1 MIANFL
7 SAGIPY
13 NELYVFSGQSNMNDR
28 WGVAYLQS
36 DYPEYYGLKPK
47 IQRIKYPET
56 EFTSLG
62 TDSNYGA
69 DTSFLV
75 DLQER
80 KGRTIYAV
88 KHSVGS
94 TNIETWSNPATAQLF
109 YLYETIDLAI
119 AELLALNG
127 KPTKIAGFIWVQGE
141 ANVEEGTS
149 TASYQA
155 SLGNL
160 INNLIRDQYDS
171 PNCIFIYNYVKDYT
185 IEVAP
190 IENSEA
196 IRAAQLAYNL
206 TDNKS
211 RLVDCRDLGTEDIY
225 NVHYSNEAG
234 VIMGQRF
241 AAAFPQ

>member
-1 MIANFL
+1 MISHFL
-7 SAGIPY
+7 NTASPF

-28 WGVAYLQS
+28 WGVSYLQS
-36 DYPEYYGLKPK
+36 DYPEYYGVKPK
-47 IQRIKYPET
+47 IQRMVYPET
-56 EFTSLG
+56 EFSALG
-62 TDSNYGA
+62 TNINYGV
-69 DTSFLV
+69 DTSFLI
-75 DLQER
+75 DLQAR

-94 TNIETWSNPATAQLF
+94 TNIETWSNPETAQLF

-127 KPTKIAGFIWVQGE
+127 KPTKILAFVWIQGE

-160 INNLIRDQYDS
+160 INNLIRDKYDS
-171 PNCIFIYNYVKDYT
+171 PNCVFVYNYVKDYT
-185 IEVAP
+185 PDVAP
-190 IENSEA
+190 VENSEA
-196 IRAAQLAYNL
+196 IRSAQLAYSL

-211 RLVDCRDLGTEDIY
+211 RLIDCRDLPSEDIY
-225 NVHYSNEAG
+225 NVHYSNYSG

-241 AAAFPQ
+241 ANSLPY